1 MNNGRIYCLNSSTIL
16 EEDLRETVLN
26 NIKKYIGN
34 TKIIKDTLE
43 SEIEAVIS
51 KNDKYNTQVIR
62 RKLLNYEKE
71 VRVLKGIL
79 KELDD
84 KQFYIDK
91 IKNLETEIG
100 RLKVKEEKVR
110 EVKKNNTIKIIER
123 LIDDM
128 NHDMDDCFDV
138 FVRNMIDKITVG
150 ENTIKLKIIK

>member
-1 MNNGRIYCLNSSTIL
+1 MQNCKNSPTIF
-16 EEDLRETVLN
+16 EEDLHEIVLN

-34 TKIIKDTLE
+34 TKIIKDTLK

-51 KNDKYNTQVIR
+51 KNDKYNPQVIR
-62 RKLLNYEKE
+62 RKLMNYKKE
-71 VRVLKGIL
+71 VRVLRGIL
-79 KELDD
+79 KESDD

-91 IKNLETEIG
+91 IKNLETEIE
-100 RLKVKEEKVR
+100 RLRGKEEKNR
-110 EVKKNNTIKIIER
+110 RFKKNNTIKIIER

-150 ENTIKLKIIK
+150 ENIIRVKMIK